1 MQKAPRRI
9 TADDFEIGKKLMVSR
24 SRQKP
29 EAPGQVSL
37 DFMLKG
43 AVIEVQSLNLPFVLA
58 TACCPMRGKTDLIVD
73 IRDHEFIRVSSEFAN
88 AVLTSAAACELA
100 CAEGNTC

>member
-1 MQKAPRRI
+1 MKKFSRGI
-9 TADDFEIGKKLMVSR
+9 SADDFEVGQQMMVSR
-24 SRQKP
+24 SRRKQVA
-29 EAPGQVSL
+29 EGQAGTE
-37 DFMLKG
+37 FMLQG
-43 AVIEVQSLNLPFVLA
+43 AVIEIQSLNLPFVLT